1 MDEKFSGEAQEGGVL
16 ALETFLPYR
25 LNRLADLVSREFS
38 QIYRSRHG
46 MTRPEWRAFATLG
59 QFGTATATDIVN
71 HSSMHKTKVSRAV
84 ASLEKRGWLK
94 RAPDPADRRTEH
106 LTLSPAGR
114 KVYGELIALAKSY
127 EAEFLKRISAVDTE
141 AIHRGLG
148 ALESR
153 LGVSDGLERPTC

>member
-1 MDEKFSGEAQEGGVL
+1 MNEKFSGNAQETGVL

-84 ASLEKRGWLK
+84 ASLEKRGWLM
-94 RAPDPADRRTEH
+94 RTPDTADRRTEH

-114 KVYGELIALAKSY
+114 KIYGKLVALAKSY
-127 EAEFLKRISAVDTE
+127 EAEFLARISGADAD
-141 AIHRGLG
+141 AIQRGLD
-148 ALESR
+148 ALETR
-153 LGVSDGLERPTC
+153 LGVSDGA